1 MMKIKC
7 ESKNFFK
14 IYNEMQG
21 VGFKASKLC
30 KTKGIKVHHYT
41 TYILLYFLVTVVL
54 ALLAIFS
61 LQEYNILFVIVQ
73 ILLFFLIFII
83 LAMTLLFL
91 VGYYFTSKR
100 LGGEVNISIEGVE
113 DKEKD
118 GLRFFVPWNL
128 IDFVYFGEYGI
139 YFFVRKKIVIC
150 GDCSYHEEVRKYL
163 KEKEI
168 IVLSFHREG

>member
-1 MMKIKC
+1 MKIKC
-7 ESKNFFK
+7 EGKNFFRL
-14 IYNEMQG
+14 YNEMQG

-30 KTKGIKVHHYT
+30 RKKTEKAHYYT
-41 TYILLYFLVTVVL
+41 TYILFYFIFTVVI
-54 ALLAIFS
+54 ALLAILF
-61 LQEYNILFVIVQ
+61 LQEYKLLFMVVQ
-73 ILLFFLIFII
+73 ILLFFLIFMI

-100 LGGEVNISIEGVE
+100 LGGEVNINIDGVE

-118 GLRFFVPWNL
+118 GLRFFAPWNL

-139 YFFVRKKIVIC
+139 YFFVRKKIVIY
-150 GDCSYHEEVRKYL
+150 GDCSHNEEVKKYL

-168 IVLSFHREG
+168 VVLLFNGE

>member
-1 MMKIKC
+1 MKIKC

-30 KTKGIKVHHYT
+30 RKRDAKVHHYT
-41 TYILLYFLVTVVL
+41 TYILFYFIVTVVL
-54 ALLAIFS
+54 SLLTILF
-61 LQEYNILFVIVQ
+61 LQEYKLLFMIVQ
-73 ILLFFLIFII
+73 ILLFFLIFMI

-91 VGYYFTSKR
+91 TGYYFTSKR
-100 LGGEVNISIEGVE
+100 LGGEVNINIEGVE

-118 GLRFFVPWNL
+118 GLLFFAPWNL

-139 YFFVRKKIVIC
+139 YFFVRRKIVIY
-150 GDCSYHEEVRKYL
+150 GDSSYNEEAKKYL

-168 IVLSFHREG
+168 VVLSFNVGE

>member
-1 MMKIKC
+1 MKIKC

-30 KTKGIKVHHYT
+30 RKKAEKVHHYT
-41 TYILLYFLVTVVL
+41 TYILFYFIVTVFL
-54 ALLAIFS
+54 AFLAIVF
-61 LQEYNILFVIVQ
+61 LQEYKLLFMILQ
-73 ILLFFLIFII
+73 ILLFFLIFMI
-83 LAMTLLFL
+83 LATTLLFL
-91 VGYYFTSKR
+91 IGYYFTSKR
-100 LGGEVNISIEGVE
+100 LGGEVNINTTGVE

-118 GLRFFVPWNL
+118 GLHFFAPWNL

-139 YFFVRKKIVIC
+139 YFFVRRKIVIY
-150 GDCSYHEEVRKYL
+150 GDSSHNEEVKKYL

-168 IVLSFHREG
+168 VVLSVNGE

>member
-1 MMKIKC
+1 MKIKC

-30 KTKGIKVHHYT
+30 RKRGTKVHHYT
-41 TYILLYFLVTVVL
+41 TYILFYFIVTVVL
-54 ALLAIFS
+54 SLLTILF
-61 LQEYNILFVIVQ
+61 LQEYKLLFMIVQ
-73 ILLFFLIFII
+73 ILLFFLIFMI

-91 VGYYFTSKR
+91 TGYYFTSKR
-100 LGGEVNISIEGVE
+100 LGGEVNINIEGVE

-118 GLRFFVPWNL
+118 GLLFFAPWNL

-139 YFFVRKKIVIC
+139 YFFVRRKIVIY
-150 GDCSYHEEVRKYL
+150 GDSSYNEEAKKYL

-168 IVLSFHREG
+168 VVLSFNVGE